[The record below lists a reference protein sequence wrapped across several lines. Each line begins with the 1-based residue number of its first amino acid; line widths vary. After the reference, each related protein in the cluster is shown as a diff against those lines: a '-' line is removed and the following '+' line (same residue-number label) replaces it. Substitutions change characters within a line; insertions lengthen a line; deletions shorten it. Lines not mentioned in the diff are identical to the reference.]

1 MIKVTEINANLNEV
15 IEREAT
21 ADEILSQKNLGT
33 IYEAQLIAE
42 ADKAAA
48 KASAQAKLGA
58 LGLTAD
64 EVTAIIGA

>member
-1 MIKVTEINANLNEV
+1 MIKVTEINADLNEV

-21 ADEILSQKNLGT
+21 ADEILSQTNLGK
-33 IYEAQLIAE
+33 IYEAQLIDE

-48 KASAQAKLGA
+48 KASAQAKLAA

-64 EVTAIIGA
+64 EVVAIIGN